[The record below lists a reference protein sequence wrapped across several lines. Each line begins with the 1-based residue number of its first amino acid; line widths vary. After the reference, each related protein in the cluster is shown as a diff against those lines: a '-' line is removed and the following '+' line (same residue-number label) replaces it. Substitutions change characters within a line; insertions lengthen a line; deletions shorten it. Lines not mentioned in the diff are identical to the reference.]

1 MKPPLTR
8 SLRQIAC
15 LTTLTWLLAAG
26 AHART
31 WTSADGAKTFEGELR
46 SYDEATGKVSVTLAN
61 GKQMNFQRDKLSA
74 DDIAFLKENGTKT
87 TTTGSGGKSLVTA
100 ASTDQKELF
109 KKHDGK
115 PADMTKPVQVFILMG
130 QSNMVGLGNVG
141 TLDAAVKT
149 KSKYPYLVDDDG
161 AWTQRK
167 DVRNVFVM
175 CSGNSPAKDEHNDWM
190 SVSNRNK
197 LGPEHG
203 IGHCLGNAIDSP
215 VLILKSCIGNRS
227 LGWDLLP
234 PGSEPYKFN
243 GETQPGY
250 RGTPKDPKGNGEP
263 VEGEWYAGCQY
274 DGDVAAA
281 KKVLEN
287 LEAYYPEGKKY
298 EVAGFFFW
306 QGEKDCGSEAHA
318 DKYEENLIRFIK
330 SLRKDFEAP
339 AAKFVLATLG
349 EAKKGEGGTKGKIT
363 DAQLAVDGKKN
374 KEFKGNVATVYSNP
388 FCHGGSGNSH
398 YDGNGETYMDVGEEM
413 GRAMVELLKG
423 S

>member
-1 MKPPLTR
+1 MKPTLTR
-8 SLRQIAC
+8 SLRRIAC
-15 LTTLTWLLAAG
+15 LTAIACLLAAG
-26 AHART
+26 AQART
-31 WTSADGAKTFEGELR
+31 WTSSDGTKTFEGELLT
-46 SYDEATGKVSVTLAN
+46 YDEATGKVSVTLSN

-87 TTTGSGGKSLVTA
+87 TTTGSGGKSLLTA
-100 ASTDQKELF
+100 ASTDPKELF

-203 IGHCLGNAIDSP
+203 IGHCLGNTIDSP

-234 PGSEPYKFN
+234 PGSEPYKHG

-274 DGDVAAA
+274 DGDIAAA

-287 LEAYYPEGKKY
+287 LESYYPEGKKY

-318 DKYEENLIRFIK
+318 DRYEENLIQFIK
-330 SLRKDFEAP
+330 ALRKDFEAP
-339 AAKFVLATLG
+339 DAKFVLATLG
-349 EAKKGEGGTKGKIT
+349 EAKKGEGGNKGKIT

-423 S
+423 N

>member
-1 MKPPLTR
+1 
-8 SLRQIAC
+8 LRGAA
-15 LTTLTWLLAAG
+15 LAWLLLAG
-26 AHART
+26 VQART
-31 WTSADGAKTFEGELR
+31 WTSADGSKTFEGELR
-46 SYDEATGKVSVTLAN
+46 SYDEATGKVSVTLSN

-74 DDIAFLKENGTKT
+74 DDIAFLKENGARTAG
-87 TTTGSGGKSLVTA
+87 TGSGGKSSLGTIT
-100 ASTDQKELF
+100 SDPKDLL

-115 PADMTKPVQVFILMG
+115 EADMTKPVQVFILLG
-130 QSNMVGLGNVG
+130 QSNMVGLGNIG

-149 KSKYPYLVDDDG
+149 KSKYSYLVDDDG

-175 CSGNSPAKDEHNDWM
+175 CSGNSPAKDQHNDWL

-203 IGHCLGNAIDSP
+203 IGHCLGNAIESP
-215 VLILKSCIGNRS
+215 VMILKSCIGNRS

-234 PGSEPYKFN
+234 PGSEPYKHN

-274 DGDVAAA
+274 DGDIAAA

-287 LEAYYPEGKKY
+287 LESYYPEGKKY

-318 DKYEENLIRFIK
+318 EKYEENLIQFIK

-339 AAKFVLATLG
+339 NAKFVLATLG

-374 KEFKGNVATVYSNP
+374 KEFKGNVATVYANP

-398 YDGNGETYMDVGEEM
+398 YDGNGETYMDVGEAM
-413 GRAMVELLKG
+413 GQAMVELLKQ
-423 S
+423 

>member
-1 MKPPLTR
+1 MKRHHKRL
-8 SLRQIAC
+8 LRIAAFG
-15 LTTLTWLLAAG
+15 WLLLAG
-26 AHART
+26 AQART
-31 WTSADGAKTFEGELR
+31 WTSADGTRTFEGELH
-46 SYDEATGKVSVTLAN
+46 SYDPATGKLAVKLSN
-61 GKQMNFQRDKLSA
+61 GKEMVFQQDKLSA
-74 DDIAFLKENGTKT
+74 GDIAFLKENGAKT
-87 TTTGSGGKSLVTA
+87 AASGSGGKSLVTT
-100 ASTDQKELF
+100 ASTDPKELF

-149 KSKYPYLVDDDG
+149 KSKYSYLVDDDG

-281 KKVLEN
+281 KKVLGN
-287 LEAYYPEGKKY
+287 LESYYPEGKNY

-306 QGEKDCGSEAHA
+306 QGEKDCGNEAHA

-330 SLRKDFEAP
+330 ALRKDFEAP
-339 AAKFVLATLG
+339 DAKFVLATLG

-423 S
+423 K